1 MVDPLTQFQEDVVA
15 DVLQS
20 IHLQSA
26 LYCRAHLS
34 APWGLGIPRREVAT
48 FHIVTAGACWLTV
61 ESTDEPVLLNTGDLL
76 ILPHGHAHV
85 VADQPTTPV
94 TEFEDFVSQHPA
106 TSMAGF
112 TRTDKAHSRR
122 LSVGHISWKSTR

>member
-48 FHIVTAGACWLTV
+48 FHIVTAGACRIRAPRLTAR
-61 ESTDEPVLLNTGDLL
+61 P
-76 ILPHGHAHV
+76 AHLGS
-85 VADQPTTPV
+85 AAA
-94 TEFEDFVSQHPA
+94 PA
-106 TSMAGF
+106 IQ
-112 TRTDKAHSRR
+112 RAHD
-122 LSVGHISWKSTR
+122 